1 MMKLCFF
8 VCFFF
13 RIMALD
19 PPGQKNYPGVTS
31 PISLDLP
38 KPIDIKLTNKL
49 EETLRPYGVFESDE
63 ELAHRYEVF
72 FTICCFHG
80 ITNVQ

>member
-1 MMKLCFF
+1 
-8 VCFFF
+8 
-13 RIMALD
+13 MALD

-80 ITNVQ
+80 ITMYNNNNRKLW

>member
-1 MMKLCFF
+1 
-8 VCFFF
+8 
-13 RIMALD
+13 MALD

-38 KPIDIKLTNKL
+38 KPIDVKLTNKL

-63 ELAHRYEVF
+63 ELAHR
-72 FTICCFHG
+72 
-80 ITNVQ
+80 